1 MNATRRRAVSRVSRL
16 ARVEAP
22 VLRRTTPAEAMAM
35 TPAEAAVAV
44 VAKRAA
50 WAASIPAETLDLLRA
65 GKLEQ
70 TCRDCGR
77 REAAGH
83 SCSWCARQMGPGDWY
98 RNEDGAER
106 AARMPTSAPADP
118 PVEFR
123 RTYRP
128 EYGDGWPPAWGP
140 NPFEEAA
147 RARRSR
153 VNAGL
158 TPVVAPR
165 HTSNPDAGFWPV

>member
-1 MNATRRRAVSRVSRL
+1 MNTRSRAASRVSRL
-16 ARVEAP
+16 ARATSSSTPIAP
-22 VLRRTTPAEAMAM
+22 VQLARQRQSPARDRVQAR
-35 TPAEAAVAV
+35 AV
-44 VAKRAA
+44 RAGRDLD
-50 WAASIPAETLDLLRA
+50 IPADITELLRA

-77 REAAGH
+77 CEAAGRT
-83 SCSWCARQMGPGDWY
+83 CSWCARRMGPDDWY
-98 RNEDGAER
+98 RNGNADER
-106 AARMPTSAPADP
+106 ARRMPDVAPVDP

-128 EYGDGWPPAWGP
+128 QYGDGWPPAWGP

-153 VNAGL
+153 VRAGR
-158 TPVVAPR
+158 TPVVAPV
-165 HTSNPDAGFWPV
+165 HASDPDAGFWPA